1 MRHRTYEA
9 ARTAARGR
17 NIVVTLVA
25 LMAAALAFG
34 MVGAAGN
41 EQDDRPRDCPPGGYN
56 GPGYGGPG
64 YGGPGYGGPGYGGPG
79 YGGPGYGGPGYGGPG
94 YGGPGYGGP
103 GYGGP
108 GNCPPC
114 PPPGNGNGNGH
125 DKDRGQGHGNS
136 NGRGHCKDDFPE
148 ARFTYDPKPARAGE
162 PVHFDASASDD
173 DQSDPIV
180 SYHWDFDGDGQ
191 FDDGTGREI
200 DHVFAEPG
208 KYDVGLLVTDADGD
222 TDTTVETVHVVEKPK
237 PPKSEDKPP
246 KANDDPPAA
255 PPAQDPPKG
264 KAAPKPSVRPA
275 ANQKLPEVLANGLL
289 VVASCTQACQADLS
303 VSVQSK
309 GPKVKGASKAGT
321 KLKGG
326 AKTKIR
332 IKLSKKARKALRRS
346 RKATF
351 VISMAARD
359 DAGNRATTSRKASIR
374 R

>member
-1 MRHRTYEA
+1 MHRRNGA
-9 ARTAARGR
+9 AAAGRGR
-17 NIVVTLVA
+17 NIVVALVTLI
-25 LMAAALAFG
+25 AAALAFG
-34 MVGAAGN
+34 MVGAFGS
-41 EQDDRPRDCPPGGYN
+41 EQDRGPRDCPPGGYN

-94 YGGPGYGGP
+94 YGGPP
-103 GYGGP
+103 G
-108 GNCPPC
+108 CPPC

-125 DKDRGQGHGNS
+125 DKDRGEGHDRGQGV
-136 NGRGHCKDDFPE
+136 GHCKDDIPE

-173 DQSDPIV
+173 DPSDPIV
-180 SYHWDFDGDGQ
+180 SYQWDFDGDGQ

-208 KYDVGLLVTDADGD
+208 KYDVGLLVTDDDGD
-222 TDTTVETVHVVEKPK
+222 TDTTVETVHVLERPK
-237 PPKSEDKPP
+237 PPKSDPPRPKDPPAPPPKEDPKPDPP
-246 KANDDPPAA
+246 KAKEPA
-255 PPAQDPPKG
+255 
-264 KAAPKPSVRPA
+264 KPSVKA
-275 ANQKLPEVLANGLL
+275 AGGQKLSEVISKGL
-289 VVASCTQACQADLS
+289 VVIASCTQSCQAELS
-303 VSVQSK
+303 VAVQSK

-321 KLKGG
+321 KLTGG
-326 AKTKIR
+326 TEKKLR
-332 IKLSKKARKALRRS
+332 IKLSKKARRALKRS

-359 DAGNRATTSRKASIR
+359 SGGNRATTTRKASIR

>member
-1 MRHRTYEA
+1 MRHRNSA
-9 ARTAARGR
+9 AMGTAARGR
-17 NIVVTLVA
+17 NIVVALVA
-25 LMAAALAFG
+25 LIAGALAFG
-34 MVGAAGN
+34 MVGAVGS
-41 EQDDRPRDCPPGGYN
+41 EQDRGGPRDCPPAGYN

-103 GYGGP
+103 G
-108 GNCPPC
+108 CPPC
-114 PPPGNGNGNGH
+114 PPPGNGYGNGH
-125 DKDRGQGHGNS
+125 DKDRGEGHGES
-136 NGRGHCKDDFPE
+136 NGRGHCKDDAPE

-162 PVHFDASASDD
+162 PVHFDASLSDD
-173 DQSDPIV
+173 DASDPIV
-180 SYHWDFDGDGQ
+180 SYQWDFDGDGQ
-191 FDDGTGREI
+191 FDDGGGREI

-222 TDTTVETVHVVEKPK
+222 TDTTIETVHVLEKPK
-237 PPKSEDKPP
+237 PPKGDDKPP
-246 KANDDPPAA
+246 KKDDPPPPA

-264 KAAPKPSVRPA
+264 KDAPKPSVKVA
-275 ANQKLPEVLANGLL
+275 ADQKLPEVLSRGLL
-289 VVASCTQACQADLS
+289 VVASCTTSCKADLS

-321 KLKGG
+321 KLRSG
-326 AKTKIR
+326 ARTKIR
-332 IKLSKKARKALRRS
+332 IKLSKKVRAALRRS

-359 DAGNRATTSRKASIR
+359 SAGNRATTTGKASIR